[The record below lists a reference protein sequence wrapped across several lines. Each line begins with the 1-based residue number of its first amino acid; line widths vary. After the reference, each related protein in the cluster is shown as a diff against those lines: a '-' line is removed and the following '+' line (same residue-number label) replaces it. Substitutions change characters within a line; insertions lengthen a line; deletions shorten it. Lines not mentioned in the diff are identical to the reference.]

1 MTEITPLARKLRTA
15 YRNSDATGDALWNEM
30 AEVVE
35 DELVAPRPVRLPTV
49 EECHQEFEDRRV
61 LEGYPTGNYWV
72 WGASIVLDLA
82 AKLNPTWVEVPPD
95 ATIPAGTRMR
105 VEYQEYANRAQEW
118 AAEVDK
124 TPAMWQTGG
133 VCLVPSG
140 TVLEFPLDPRI
151 KRAHAII
158 PALQRVKNVPLGGDL
173 LPAALEAIDAIDALE
188 FPLDPRIEA
197 TARAIYIADNQ
208 GGDDQCWD
216 TVPTSIR
223 DIYVELA
230 KAAAEALGVTL

>member
-1 MTEITPLARKLRTA
+1 MRTPINNIGIFDDIPEPRYTQQEGETMTEITPLARKLRTA

-35 DELVAPRPVRLPTV
+35 AELAAPRPARLPTV
-49 EECHQEFEDRRV
+49 EECHQELADRYAR
-61 LEGYPTGNYWV
+61 EGYPTGNYWD
-72 WGASIVLDLA
+72 WGASVVLDLA

-95 ATIPAGTRMR
+95 ATIPAGTRTR
-105 VEYQEYANRAQEW
+105 VEHQEYAYRALEW
-118 AAEVDK
+118 TTEVDK

-140 TVLEFPLDPRI
+140 TVL
-151 KRAHAII
+151 K
-158 PALQRVKNVPLGGDL
+158 
-173 LPAALEAIDAIDALE
+173 

-216 TVPTSIR
+216 TTPTAIR

-230 KAAAEALGVTL
+230 KAAADALGVTL

>member
-1 MTEITPLARKLRTA
+1 MRTPINNIGIFDDIPAPRYTNKKERSMTELTPLALKLRTA
-15 YRNSDATGDALWNEM
+15 YRNSDATGDALWNAVAKC
-30 AEVVE
+30 AEA
-35 DELVAPRPVRLPTV
+35 ELTTVRPVRLPTM
-49 EECHQEFEDRRV
+49 EEALQAIVDRY
-61 LEGYPTGNYWV
+61 EAAGGYPTTGDYWD
-72 WGASIVLDLA
+72 WCASIVLDLA

-118 AAEVDK
+118 SAEVDK

-140 TVLEFPLDPRI
+140 TVL
-151 KRAHAII
+151 K
-158 PALQRVKNVPLGGDL
+158 
-173 LPAALEAIDAIDALE
+173 

-216 TVPTSIR
+216 ATPTAIR
-223 DIYVELA
+223 DIYAELA

>member
-1 MTEITPLARKLRTA
+1 MRTTINNIGIFDDIPAPRYTNKKERSMTELTPLALKLRTA

-30 AEVVE
+30 AEAVE
-35 DELVAPRPVRLPTV
+35 DELVAPRPVRLPTM
-49 EECHQEFEDRRV
+49 EEVVQAIADRYALED
-61 LEGYPTGNYWV
+61 YPTGDYSGWCV
-72 WGASIVLDLA
+72 SVALDLA

-133 VCLVPSG
+133 ICLVPSG
-140 TVLEFPLDPRI
+140 TV
-151 KRAHAII
+151 
-158 PALQRVKNVPLGGDL
+158 
-173 LPAALEAIDAIDALE
+173 LE

-216 TVPTSIR
+216 TTTTAIR
-223 DIYVELA
+223 DIYAELA

>member
-1 MTEITPLARKLRTA
+1 MTVITPLALKLRTA
-15 YRNSDATGDALWNEM
+15 YRNSDATNEALWNEM

-35 DELVAPRPVRLPTV
+35 DELVVPRPVCLPTV
-49 EECHQEFEDRRV
+49 EEARQAIADRRV
-61 LEGYPTGNYWV
+61 REGYPTGDYWD
-72 WGASIVLDLA
+72 WYASIVLDLV

-140 TVLEFPLDPRI
+140 TVL
-151 KRAHAII
+151 K
-158 PALQRVKNVPLGGDL
+158 
-173 LPAALEAIDAIDALE
+173 

-223 DIYVELA
+223 DIYAELA
-230 KAAAEALGVTL
+230 KAAADALGVTL

>member
-1 MTEITPLARKLRTA
+1 MRTPINNIGIFDDIPEPRYTNKKERSMTEITPLALKLRTA
-15 YRNSDATGDALWNEM
+15 YRNSDTTGDALWNEM
-30 AEVVE
+30 AEAVE
-35 DELVAPRPVRLPTV
+35 DELVAPRPVRLPTA
-49 EECHQEFEDRRV
+49 EEARQAIADRYA
-61 LEGYPTGNYWV
+61 LEGCPAGNYSDWC
-72 WGASIVLDLA
+72 ASVVLDLA
-82 AKLNPTWVEVPPD
+82 AKLNPTWVEVPLD

-105 VEYQEYANRAQEW
+105 FEYQEYALRAQEW

-124 TPAMWQTGG
+124 TPAMWRTGG

-140 TVLEFPLDPRI
+140 TVL
-151 KRAHAII
+151 K
-158 PALQRVKNVPLGGDL
+158 
-173 LPAALEAIDAIDALE
+173 

-216 TVPTSIR
+216 TTPTAIR
-223 DIYVELA
+223 DIYAELA

>member
-1 MTEITPLARKLRTA
+1 MRTPINNIGIFDDIPEPRYTNKKERPIMTELTPLALKLRTA

-30 AEVVE
+30 AEAVE

-49 EECHQEFEDRRV
+49 EEARQAIADRYP
-61 LEGYPTGNYWV
+61 LEGYPDGNYSDWC
-72 WGASIVLDLA
+72 ASVVLDLA

-95 ATIPAGTRMR
+95 ATIPEGTRVR

-118 AAEVDK
+118 ATEVDK
-124 TPAMWQTGG
+124 TPAMWQTVG

-151 KRAHAII
+151 
-158 PALQRVKNVPLGGDL
+158 
-173 LPAALEAIDAIDALE
+173 
-188 FPLDPRIEA
+188 EA
-197 TARAIYIADNQ
+197 TARAIYIASLIV
-208 GGDDQCWD
+208 GDDPRWD
-216 TVPTSIR
+216 TTPTSIR
-223 DIYVELA
+223 DIYAELA

>member
-1 MTEITPLARKLRTA
+1 MTEITPLALKLRTA
-15 YRNSDATGDALWNEM
+15 YRNSDTTGDALWNAVAKC
-30 AEVVE
+30 AEA
-35 DELVAPRPVRLPTV
+35 ELTTVRPVRLPTM
-49 EECHQEFEDRRV
+49 EEALQAIADRYA
-61 LEGYPTGNYWV
+61 LEGYPTGDYSDWC
-72 WGASIVLDLA
+72 ASVVLDLA

-95 ATIPAGTRMR
+95 ATIPAGTRVR

-124 TPAMWQTGG
+124 TPAMWQTVG

-140 TVLEFPLDPRI
+140 TVL
-151 KRAHAII
+151 K
-158 PALQRVKNVPLGGDL
+158 
-173 LPAALEAIDAIDALE
+173 

-208 GGDDQCWD
+208 EDDDQCWG

-223 DIYVELA
+223 DIYAELA
-230 KAAAEALGVTL
+230 KAAADALGVTL

>member
-1 MTEITPLARKLRTA
+1 MTELTPLALKLRTA

-30 AEVVE
+30 AGVVE
-35 DELVAPRPVRLPTV
+35 AELAAPRPARLPTV
-49 EECHQEFEDRRV
+49 EECHQEFADRYP
-61 LEGYPTGNYWV
+61 LEGYPAGDYSDWC
-72 WGASIVLDLA
+72 ASVVLDLA

-95 ATIPAGTRMR
+95 ATIPAGTRVR
-105 VEYQEYANRAQEW
+105 VEYQEYANRAQEL
-118 AAEVDK
+118 AADVDK
-124 TPAMWQTGG
+124 TPAVWQAVG

-140 TVLEFPLDPRI
+140 TVL
-151 KRAHAII
+151 K
-158 PALQRVKNVPLGGDL
+158 
-173 LPAALEAIDAIDALE
+173 

-208 GGDDQCWD
+208 EDDDQCWD
-216 TVPTSIR
+216 TTPTYIR

>member
-1 MTEITPLARKLRTA
+1 MRTPINNIGIFDDIPEPRYTNKKERSMTELTPLALKLRTA

-35 DELVAPRPVRLPTV
+35 DELVAPRPVRLPTM
-49 EECHQEFEDRRV
+49 EEARQTIADQYT
-61 LEGYPTGNYWV
+61 LENYPANDYSDWC
-72 WGASIVLDLA
+72 ASVVLDLA

-95 ATIPAGTRMR
+95 ATIPAGTRVR
-105 VEYQEYANRAQEW
+105 VEHHEYAYRALEW
-118 AAEVDK
+118 ATEVDK

-140 TVLEFPLDPRI
+140 TVL
-151 KRAHAII
+151 K
-158 PALQRVKNVPLGGDL
+158 
-173 LPAALEAIDAIDALE
+173 

-216 TVPTSIR
+216 TTPTSIR

-230 KAAAEALGVTL
+230 KAAAEALEVTL

>member
-1 MTEITPLARKLRTA
+1 MRTPINNIGIFDDIPAPRYTNKKERSMTEITPLALKLRTA
-15 YRNSDATGDALWNEM
+15 YRNSDATGDALWNAVAKCAV
-30 AEVVE
+30 AELTTV
-35 DELVAPRPVRLPTV
+35 RPVRLPTM
-49 EECHQEFEDRRV
+49 EEARQAIIDRY
-61 LEGYPTGNYWV
+61 EAAGGYPTGDYWD
-72 WGASIVLDLA
+72 WCASIVLDLA
-82 AKLNPTWVEVPPD
+82 TKLNPTWVEVPPD

-140 TVLEFPLDPRI
+140 TVL
-151 KRAHAII
+151 K
-158 PALQRVKNVPLGGDL
+158 
-173 LPAALEAIDAIDALE
+173 

-208 GGDDQCWD
+208 EYDGQRWD
-216 TVPTSIR
+216 TTPTHIR

>member
-1 MTEITPLARKLRTA
+1 MTELTPLALKLRTA
-15 YRNSDATGDALWNEM
+15 YRNTDTTGDALWNEM
-30 AEVVE
+30 AGVVE
-35 DELVAPRPVRLPTV
+35 AELVAPRPVRLPTA
-49 EECHQEFEDRRV
+49 EEARQAIADRYA

-95 ATIPAGTRMR
+95 ATIPAGTRVR
-105 VEYQEYANRAQEW
+105 VEHQEYVNRAQEW
-118 AAEVDK
+118 VTEVDK

-140 TVLEFPLDPRI
+140 TVLKFT
-151 KRAHAII
+151 
-158 PALQRVKNVPLGGDL
+158 
-173 LPAALEAIDAIDALE
+173 
-188 FPLDPRIEA
+188 LDPRIEA
-197 TARAIYIADNQ
+197 TARAIYAADQ
-208 GGDDQCWD
+208 QDGDEQCWD
-216 TVPTSIR
+216 TDTDAIR

>member
-1 MTEITPLARKLRTA
+1 MTEITPLALKLRTA

-49 EECHQEFEDRRV
+49 EEFAIVYENVSFGFRHKK
-61 LEGYPTGNYWV
+61 PSS
-72 WGASIVLDLA
+72 ASMNIAQALLDLITN
-82 AKLNPTWVEVPPD
+82 LNPTWVEVPPD

-105 VEYQEYANRAQEW
+105 VEHQEYANRAQEW
-118 AAEVDK
+118 VTEVDK
-124 TPAMWQTGG
+124 TPAMWETGG

-140 TVLEFPLDPRI
+140 TVL
-151 KRAHAII
+151 K
-158 PALQRVKNVPLGGDL
+158 
-173 LPAALEAIDAIDALE
+173 

-208 GGDDQCWD
+208 EGDDQCWD
-216 TVPTSIR
+216 TTPTAIR
-223 DIYVELA
+223 DIYAELA
-230 KAAAEALGVTL
+230 KAAADALGVTL

>member
-1 MTEITPLARKLRTA
+1 MTELTPLARKLRTA
-15 YRNSDATGDALWNEM
+15 YRNSDATGDALWNAM

-35 DELVAPRPVRLPTV
+35 DELVSPRPVRLPTV

-140 TVLEFPLDPRI
+140 TVL
-151 KRAHAII
+151 K
-158 PALQRVKNVPLGGDL
+158 
-173 LPAALEAIDAIDALE
+173 

-208 GGDDQCWD
+208 EYDGQRWD
-216 TVPTSIR
+216 TTPTSIR

>member
-1 MTEITPLARKLRTA
+1 MTELTPLARKLRTA

-35 DELVAPRPVRLPTV
+35 DELVAPRPVRLPTM
-49 EECHQEFEDRRV
+49 EEARQTIADQYT
-61 LEGYPTGNYWV
+61 LENYPANDYSDWC
-72 WGASIVLDLA
+72 ASVVLDLA

-95 ATIPAGTRMR
+95 ATIPAGTRVR
-105 VEYQEYANRAQEW
+105 VEYQEYANRALEW
-118 AAEVDK
+118 ATEVDK

-140 TVLEFPLDPRI
+140 TVL
-151 KRAHAII
+151 K
-158 PALQRVKNVPLGGDL
+158 
-173 LPAALEAIDAIDALE
+173 

-223 DIYVELA
+223 DIYAELA

>member
-1 MTEITPLARKLRTA
+1 MTELTPLALKLRTA
-15 YRNSDATGDALWNEM
+15 YRNSKARTSDALWNEM
-30 AEVVE
+30 AGVVE
-35 DELVAPRPVRLPTV
+35 AELAAPRPARLPTV
-49 EECHQEFEDRRV
+49 EEARQAIADRY
-61 LEGYPTGNYWV
+61 EAGGYNAGNYWD
-72 WGASIVLDLA
+72 WGASVVLDLA

-133 VCLVPSG
+133 ICLVPSG
-140 TVLEFPLDPRI
+140 TVL
-151 KRAHAII
+151 K
-158 PALQRVKNVPLGGDL
+158 
-173 LPAALEAIDAIDALE
+173 

-197 TARAIYIADNQ
+197 TARAIYIANNQ
-208 GGDDQCWD
+208 EDDGQCWD
-216 TVPTSIR
+216 TTPTSIR

>member
-1 MTEITPLARKLRTA
+1 MRTPINNIGIFDDIPAPRYTNKKERSMTELTPLALKLRTA
-15 YRNSDATGDALWNEM
+15 YRNSDTTGDALWNAVAKC
-30 AEVVE
+30 AES
-35 DELVAPRPVRLPTV
+35 ELATVRPVRLPTM
-49 EECHQEFEDRRV
+49 EEALQAIVDRY
-61 LEGYPTGNYWV
+61 EAAGGYPTGGYWD
-72 WGASIVLDLA
+72 WCASVVLDLV

-133 VCLVPSG
+133 ICLVPSG
-140 TVLEFPLDPRI
+140 TVL
-151 KRAHAII
+151 K
-158 PALQRVKNVPLGGDL
+158 
-173 LPAALEAIDAIDALE
+173 

-197 TARAIYIADNQ
+197 TARAIYIANNQ
-208 GGDDQCWD
+208 EDDGQCWD
-216 TVPTSIR
+216 TTSTSIR

>member
-1 MTEITPLARKLRTA
+1 MTELTPLARKLRTA

-35 DELVAPRPVRLPTV
+35 DELVAPRPVRLPTM
-49 EECHQEFEDRRV
+49 EEARQTIADQYT
-61 LEGYPTGNYWV
+61 LENYPANDYSDWC
-72 WGASIVLDLA
+72 ASVVLDLV

-95 ATIPAGTRMR
+95 ATIPAGTRIR
-105 VEYQEYANRAQEW
+105 VEYQEYVNRAQEW
-118 AAEVDK
+118 VTEVDK

-140 TVLEFPLDPRI
+140 TVL
-151 KRAHAII
+151 K
-158 PALQRVKNVPLGGDL
+158 
-173 LPAALEAIDAIDALE
+173 

-216 TVPTSIR
+216 TVPTSTR

-230 KAAAEALGVTL
+230 KAAAEALEVTL

>member
-1 MTEITPLARKLRTA
+1 MTELTPLARKLRTA

-49 EECHQEFEDRRV
+49 EEARQAIADRY
-61 LEGYPTGNYWV
+61 EAAGGYHTSNYWDC
-72 WGASIVLDLA
+72 GASIVLDLA
-82 AKLNPTWVEVPPD
+82 TKLNPTWVEVPPD
-95 ATIPAGTRMR
+95 ATIPAGTRVR
-105 VEYQEYANRAQEW
+105 VEYQEYANRALEW
-118 AAEVDK
+118 ATEVDK

-140 TVLEFPLDPRI
+140 TVL
-151 KRAHAII
+151 K
-158 PALQRVKNVPLGGDL
+158 
-173 LPAALEAIDAIDALE
+173 

-216 TVPTSIR
+216 TTPTSIR

-230 KAAAEALGVTL
+230 KAAAEALEVTL

>member
-1 MTEITPLARKLRTA
+1 MTVITPLALKLRTA
-15 YRNSDATGDALWNEM
+15 YRNSDATGDALWNAVAKCAV
-30 AEVVE
+30 AELTTV
-35 DELVAPRPVRLPTV
+35 RPVRLPTM
-49 EECHQEFEDRRV
+49 EEARQAIIDRY
-61 LEGYPTGNYWV
+61 EAAGGYPTGDYWD
-72 WGASIVLDLA
+72 WCASIVLDLA

-140 TVLEFPLDPRI
+140 TVL
-151 KRAHAII
+151 K
-158 PALQRVKNVPLGGDL
+158 
-173 LPAALEAIDAIDALE
+173 

-216 TVPTSIR
+216 ATPTAIR
-223 DIYVELA
+223 DIYAELA